1 MPIARILEAE
11 VMDTAADAADYD
23 AMDFATVNAAF
34 AVDALDT
41 FDESTLT
48 ILDVGTGTARI
59 PIEMAKRS
67 PRLRIIAVDLSAE
80 MLKLARVNVDS
91 AGVSHQVEVQLVD
104 AKRMPFPDGTFDA
117 VVSNSIVHHIPDPA
131 SFFHEVR
138 RLVKPHGRI
147 FVRDLVRP
155 PDRETLD
162 RLVALYAAH
171 DTPHQ
176 RQLFADSLHAA
187 LTIDE
192 AQAMVAA
199 IGFDPARVTLTSDR
213 HWTWSAKRPS

>member
-1 MPIARILEAE
+1 MPIPRILEAE

-34 AVDALDT
+34 AVDALAT
-41 FDESTLT
+41 FDESTQS

-59 PIEMAKRS
+59 PIEMANRS
-67 PRLRIIAVDLSAE
+67 PRLRIVAVDLSAE
-80 MLKLARVNVDS
+80 MLKLANVNIAN
-91 AGVSHQVEVQLVD
+91 AGKSHQVEVQLVD
-104 AKRMPFPDGTFDA
+104 AKRMPFPDGHFDA

-131 SFFHEVR
+131 TFFHEVR
-138 RLVKPHGRI
+138 RLVKPHGPI

-187 LTIDE
+187 LTLDDV
-192 AQAMVAA
+192 QTMVAA
-199 IGFDPARVTLTSDR
+199 IGFDPTSVTLTSDR

>member
-34 AVDALDT
+34 AVDALAT

-117 VVSNSIVHHIPDPA
+117 VVSNSIVHHIPDPTT
-131 SFFHEVR
+131 FFHEVR

-213 HWTWSAKRPS
+213 HWTWSAQRDG